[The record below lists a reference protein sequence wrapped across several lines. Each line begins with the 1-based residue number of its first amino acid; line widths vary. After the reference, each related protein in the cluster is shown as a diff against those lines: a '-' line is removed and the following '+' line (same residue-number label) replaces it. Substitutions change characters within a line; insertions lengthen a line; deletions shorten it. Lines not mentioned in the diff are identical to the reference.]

1 MDLSLS
7 LSLSQHLWL
16 LLVEESDLIGSL
28 QIMKDFFLLGRGGL
42 FLTFIDIA
50 NSFMSLPPLLSTQHG
65 IYLSFY
71 SSIYHLSIHSF
82 M

>member
-1 MDLSLS
+1 MYVSLS
-7 LSLSQHLWL
+7 LFLSQHLWL

-42 FLTFIDIA
+42 YLTFIDIA

-65 IYLSFY
+65 MCLSPPF
-71 SSIYHLSIHSF
+71 IICPSIH
-82 M
+82 